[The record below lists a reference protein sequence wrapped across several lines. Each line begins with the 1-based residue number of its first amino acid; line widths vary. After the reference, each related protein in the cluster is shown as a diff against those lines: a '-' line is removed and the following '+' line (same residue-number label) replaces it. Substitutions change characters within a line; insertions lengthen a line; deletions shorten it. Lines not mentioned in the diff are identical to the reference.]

1 MQRHVLHLPC
11 ARHGLGSGAVAAK
24 KTVKVPYPQGERK
37 AINLRNGMVSVMG
50 ALKRIKMG

>member
-1 MQRHVLHLPC
+1 M
-11 ARHGLGSGAVAAK
+11 LGPGDVAAK
-24 KTVKVPYPQGERK
+24 KIVKVPFPQGERK

>member
-1 MQRHVLHLPC
+1 MQRHELHLLC
-11 ARHGLGSGAVAAK
+11 AGHMLGPGDMAAK
-24 KTVKVPYPQGERK
+24 KIVKVPFPQGERK